1 MKAAVLKE
9 LKTPLITEDEEIP
22 EVSGHEVLIRQKLT
36 GICFRDLLTQDGF
49 FPRVKLPI
57 IPGHEISGVIE
68 KVGEDVEDFRVGD
81 RVASLIYTPC
91 GECEFCKSGNENLC
105 PNKKTF
111 GELVNG
117 GYAQFVRANERSLV
131 KVPEN
136 TGEAE
141 ASIAACV
148 TGMIY
153 NAIGRVGNLK
163 PGERVLISGA
173 GGGVGT
179 HAIQIAKALGA
190 YVIAKTSSTWKAEKL
205 YDLGADL
212 VITSDNFDKEIKEKT
227 GDGVHL
233 ALESVGLPTF
243 ERSLRSL
250 RTGGRMVVVGNVE
263 PTPVPLPL
271 GLIILKGNVISGS
284 ISSTREDMKV
294 ALDMSAQGKIKAVV
308 HRRIQL
314 EDVNG
319 AFSEM
324 KSKMSMG
331 RIMIELPQQ

>member
-9 LKTPLITEDEEIP
+9 LKTPLITEEAEIP
-22 EVSGHEVLIRQKLT
+22 EVSGNEVLINQTLT
-36 GICFRDLLTQDGF
+36 GICYRDILTQEGF

-57 IPGHEISGVIE
+57 IPGHEISGVVE
-68 KVGEDVEDFRVGD
+68 KVGELVTEFKPGD

-91 GECEFCKSGNENLC
+91 GECEFCRSGNENLC
-105 PNKKTF
+105 PHKKTF
-111 GELVNG
+111 GEVVNG
-117 GYAQFVRANERSLV
+117 GYARYVRTTDRSLV
-131 KVPEN
+131 KVPD
-136 TGEAE
+136 GVGDAE
-141 ASIAACV
+141 ASISACV

-153 NAIGRVGNLK
+153 NAVKRVGKLTE
-163 PGERVLISGA
+163 GERILISGA

-179 HAIQIAKALGA
+179 HAVQIAKALGA
-190 YVIAKTSSTWKAEKL
+190 YVIAKTSSSWKAEKL
-205 YDLGADL
+205 YSLGADL
-212 VITSDNFDKEIKEKT
+212 VVTSDNFDREIKEQT

-243 ERSLRSL
+243 DRTLRSL
-250 RTGGRMVVVGNVE
+250 RTAGRMVVVGNVD

-284 ISSTREDMKV
+284 ISSTREDMRA
-294 ALDMSAQGKIKAVV
+294 ALEMSAQGKIKAVV
-308 HRRIQL
+308 HRKVQI
-314 EDVNG
+314 EDVNA

-331 RIMIELPQQ
+331 RIMIELS